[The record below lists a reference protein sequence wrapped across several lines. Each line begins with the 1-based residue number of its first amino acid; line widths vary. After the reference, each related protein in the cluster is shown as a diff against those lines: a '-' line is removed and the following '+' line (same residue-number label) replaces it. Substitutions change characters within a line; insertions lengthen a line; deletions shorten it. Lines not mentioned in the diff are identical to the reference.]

1 MAHEFE
7 SGMFVRIPA
16 WHELGLVLEH
26 DPDTP
31 EQFQC
36 SGLDW
41 TVRKESLLY
50 NFNGNMQK
58 SSHYGVIRESD
69 GQFLGVCKDRYTLFQ
84 NSEQF
89 DWCDP
94 LVKSGLYKWESA
106 GSLKQGQT
114 CWALLNSGESEIIKG
129 DKSKHYLLI
138 TWSHDGSKSV
148 MIRPTSIRVVCNNT
162 LTQAVREDG
171 KRDRVKHT
179 MSMKMRL
186 EDVRQY
192 YEQQQEYFN
201 QEKTQFIKMLNTRL
215 TPDMKSSYINTMS
228 DYIYGTEQANSKRSQ
243 TIRLNF
249 HNNLSTMIDSKASGQ
264 LDLGIQNTLYGA
276 FQATS
281 EYLEHY
287 MSQKGDKEGYSILF
301 GSRGKQIDF
310 AKSLAISY
318 SDGHT
323 PFLKIA

>member
-16 WHELGLVLEH
+16 WHELGTVLNH
-26 DPDTP
+26 DPDTV

-36 SGLDW
+36 SGLNW
-41 TVRKESLLY
+41 TVRKEALMY
-50 NFNGNMQK
+50 NFGGELMK
-58 SSHYGVIRESD
+58 SAHYGVVRETD
-69 GQFLGVCKDRYTLFQ
+69 GQFLGVCKDRYQLFQ

-94 LVKSGLYKWESA
+94 LIKSGLYKWESA

-162 LTQAVREDG
+162 LTQAVKEDG
-171 KRDRVKHT
+171 KKDRVKHT
-179 MSMKMRL
+179 MSMKLRL
-186 EDVRQY
+186 EDVRAY
-192 YEQQQEYFN
+192 YEQQQEHFDT
-201 QEKTQFIKMLNTRL
+201 EKQQFLKMLNTRL
-215 TPDMKSSYINTMS
+215 TPDMKLSYISTMS
-228 DYIYGTEQANSKRSQ
+228 DHIYGAKEAENKRGQ
-243 TIRLNF
+243 TIRQNF
-249 HNNLSTMIDSKASGQ
+249 QKNLSNMIDSKASGQ

-287 MSQKGDKEGYSILF
+287 MSQKGDKDGYGILF

-310 AKSLAISY
+310 AKELAVSY
-318 SDGHT
+318 SDGST
-323 PFLKIA
+323 PFLRIQ